1 MSENN
6 LQSSDKYIV
15 KDGKLYDNS
24 GAELK
29 FIRAK
34 AFKREDANGKK
45 FTAYKAIC
53 SNKRYLDLSF
63 TLDCGNPEVQGDIVI
78 ITSDYSVDTN
88 RMYPRI
94 YVKSKFDV
102 IPFVKELKD
111 TLQYVKSCD

>member
-1 MSENN
+1 M
-6 LQSSDKYIV
+6 SDKNVQTNSNYTV
-15 KDGKLYDNS
+15 KDGKLYDGN
-24 GAELK
+24 GTELN

-34 AFKREDANGKK
+34 AFKREDGDGKK

-78 ITSDYSVDTN
+78 IMPDFSVDIN
-88 RMYPRI
+88 RMYPRV

-102 IPFVKELKD
+102 IPFVNGLKD
-111 TLQYVKSCD
+111 TFQYVKSCD